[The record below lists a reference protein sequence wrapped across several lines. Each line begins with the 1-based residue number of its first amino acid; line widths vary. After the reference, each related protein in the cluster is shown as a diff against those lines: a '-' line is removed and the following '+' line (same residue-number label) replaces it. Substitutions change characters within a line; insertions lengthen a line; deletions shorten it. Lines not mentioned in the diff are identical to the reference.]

1 MLPGGQN
8 PQKSRDMTMLLWF
21 KKNRD
26 QKFCL
31 RRILHKRKKKFFF
44 CVFETVRQPN
54 FKIEKSENFA
64 GSYFSEISDSAGFY
78 FSEKLPRIWAG
89 FYFLVKNFSFAL
101 FLHCKMLKIFPA
113 RFARRG
119 FIFLRNFLGG
129 VLFF

>member
-1 MLPGGQN
+1 MSLV
-8 PQKSRDMTMLLWF
+8 
-21 KKNRD
+21 
-26 QKFCL
+26 
-31 RRILHKRKKKFFF
+31 RIVFFF
-44 CVFETVRQPN
+44 TFRKNNKKHYQAHKNNPPL
-54 FKIEKSENFA
+54 KIEKSQNIA

-89 FYFLVKNFSFAL
+89 FYFLVKNFNFAL
-101 FLHCKMLKIFPA
+101 FLHCKMPKIFPA

>member
-1 MLPGGQN
+1 MVTDVTCLLLIAAP
-8 PQKSRDMTMLLWF
+8 STRDIKIPPL
-21 KKNRD
+21 
-26 QKFCL
+26 
-31 RRILHKRKKKFFF
+31 
-44 CVFETVRQPN
+44 
-54 FKIEKSENFA
+54 KIEKSQNIA

-89 FYFLVKNFSFAL
+89 FYFLVKNFNFAL
-101 FLHCKMLKIFPA
+101 FLHCKMPKIFPA